1 MDISE
6 RFNQFDNE
14 YLNFDAVQDKRSYR
28 PDLHAFLLLDDLFPN
43 PDNDMI
49 AAAEHDEFWLD
60 VDGEAI
66 ATLTDDQILELVRCG
81 VRYDS
86 DVDSLA
92 MFA

>member
-1 MDISE
+1 MDTEE

-43 PDNDMI
+43 PGTDMV

-60 VDGEAI
+60 VCDDKI
-66 ATLTDDQILELVRCG
+66 AKLTDDQILELVRCG